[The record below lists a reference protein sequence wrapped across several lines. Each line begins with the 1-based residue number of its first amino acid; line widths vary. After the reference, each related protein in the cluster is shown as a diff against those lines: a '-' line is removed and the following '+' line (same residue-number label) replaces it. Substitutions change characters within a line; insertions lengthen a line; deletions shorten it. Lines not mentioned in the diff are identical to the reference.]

1 MQDLSLHILD
11 IVENSI
17 NAGAT
22 QVVLRVVEDRKEDVL
37 TIEISDNGKGMSKE
51 MVDKVMDPFVTTRT
65 TRKVGLG
72 LSLFPQA
79 ARDCNGEAK
88 IESEPGKGTRLR
100 GTFQLTHIDLKPWG
114 SMVSTLIT
122 LIVGNPD
129 IDFFYH
135 HQKGTFDYTLDT
147 EEIKKELGEVPI
159 SSPEVINLL
168 KRDLKDNLN
177 QIGID

>member
-22 QVVLRVVEDRKEDVL
+22 QVVLRVVEDRTEDVL

-72 LSLFPQA
+72 LSLFAQA
-79 ARDCNGEAK
+79 ARD
-88 IESEPGKGTRLR
+88 
-100 GTFQLTHIDLKPWG
+100 
-114 SMVSTLIT
+114 
-122 LIVGNPD
+122 
-129 IDFFYH
+129 
-135 HQKGTFDYTLDT
+135 
-147 EEIKKELGEVPI
+147 
-159 SSPEVINLL
+159 
-168 KRDLKDNLN
+168 
-177 QIGID
+177 